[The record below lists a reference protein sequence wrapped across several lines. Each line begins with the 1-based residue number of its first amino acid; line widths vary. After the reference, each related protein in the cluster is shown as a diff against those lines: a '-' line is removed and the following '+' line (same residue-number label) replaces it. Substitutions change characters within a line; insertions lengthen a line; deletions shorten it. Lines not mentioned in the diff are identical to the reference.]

1 LARNIVRGQKIDP
14 AKAERAKQLR
24 GESTREERLLWDA
37 LRRTAIAGRHF
48 RRQQLIAG
56 FVVDFYCHSGAL
68 AVEIDGP
75 SHRGRAK
82 YDADRDRILNEQ
94 GIRVLRISAE
104 GIARDLVG
112 SVQKITNEVKPNPRP
127 LP

>member
-1 LARNIVRGQKIDP
+1 VRGQKIDS

-24 GESTREERLLWDA
+24 RESTLEERLLWDA
-37 LRRTAIAGRHF
+37 LRRTAIKGRHF

-56 FVVDFYCHSGAL
+56 FVVDFYCHSAAL
-68 AVEIDGP
+68 AVEIDGS
-75 SHRGRAK
+75 SHRGREK
-82 YDADRDRILNEQ
+82 YDAERDRILNEH

-104 GIARDLVG
+104 DIVRDLAG
-112 SVQKITNEVKPNPRP
+112 SSRKITNEAKPNPRP